1 MSRSPNAGRQP
12 NHRVDR
18 RQGLAGQ
25 AERDPGA
32 GDGDV
37 YDRDDT
43 IYLMVRD
50 AATGGHLG
58 SVRLLPTTGPHLLAD
73 RFAALCEAGVPRADD
88 IMEISRMVT
97 RPGLPRSAVERVH
110 EQLAVALVE
119 YGLARGLSAFT
130 IMTPLEALPTVLAA
144 GWDCRPLGLPRD
156 ADGVT
161 IAALRIG
168 FDAVI
173 LQRMRDQFCF
183 VEPVLRLDLSGSALA
198 A

>member
-1 MSRSPNAGRQP
+1 MSRSPSAGRQP
-12 NHRVDR
+12 TPQDVAGRPDR
-18 RQGLAGQ
+18 APEID
-25 AERDPGA
+25 ADA
-32 GDGDV
+32 YDGDN
-37 YDRDDT
+37 T
-43 IYLMVRD
+43 IYLMVQD

-97 RPGLPRSAVERVH
+97 RPGLPRGTAEQVR

-119 YGLARGLSAFT
+119 FGMARGLSAFT
-130 IMTPLEALPTVLAA
+130 MMTPMDALPTVIAA
-144 GWDCRPLGLPRD
+144 GWNCQPLGLPPA

-161 IAALRIG
+161 IAALRIT
-168 FDAVI
+168 FDAAI
-173 LQRMRDQFCF
+173 LNRIRNQYRF